1 MCNKVGDC
9 ADGLTMLHKKLEIE
23 ERQKMDIGLTAAKM
37 AENEMIYFL
46 YGYIYA
52 QAEQI
57 VKEFYPTL
65 SDGEFR
71 KKVMCVHK
79 MMIHNLIRKE
89 RDSDGRENG

>member
-1 MCNKVGDC
+1 
-9 ADGLTMLHKKLEIE
+9 
-23 ERQKMDIGLTAAKM
+23 
-37 AENEMIYFL
+37 L

-71 KKVMCVHK
+71 KKVMCVQK
-79 MMIHNLIRKE
+79 MMIHNLIGKE
-89 RDSDGRENG
+89 RDSDGKENEP